1 MGSSP
6 TLPSIYREVA
16 QLVRARMRYGRDLL
30 NRLYVENIRMS
41 EVTVTEENGRRV
53 FYVDVGDMSFDE
65 AYRIVNQAIDEMSR

>member
-6 TLPSIYREVA
+6 TLPAIYREVA

-30 NRLYVENIRMS
+30 NRLYVEDIRMS